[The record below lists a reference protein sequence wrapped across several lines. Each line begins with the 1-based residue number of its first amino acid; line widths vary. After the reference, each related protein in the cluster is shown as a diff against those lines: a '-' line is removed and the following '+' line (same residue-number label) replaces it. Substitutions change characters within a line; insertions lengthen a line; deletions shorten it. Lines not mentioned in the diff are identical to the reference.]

1 MKYSCLRIRVI
12 IQSLI
17 HFILSTLNRIIA
29 VIRNFFEKKE
39 EIHFSNGQ
47 SVVIDYKLAE
57 GGFSYIYCATELLR
71 PTNSRILTP
80 RQYALKRVQ
89 CLDDDMIRKCEKEAL
104 IHGKLSSKYCLPL
117 YTMEF
122 MKGGKVCYMLFPLI
136 RGGSLRDEVTR
147 RRLLENTFYERIRP
161 LKERLVLD
169 LFQGVVL
176 GVKALHDAG
185 FAHYD
190 VKLENVLLD
199 TRSGSEAKDEE
210 SGEIRSSSNI
220 GTPVLMDF
228 GSARELNVKLVDR
241 RTVLNLIEEAAQ
253 NSTISYRAPEL
264 FDGGC
269 RHGPSELNIDG
280 KVDVWSLGCLLY
292 ALMYGS
298 SPFEV
303 EYRKDDGS
311 VKIVEC
317 SQLRVISES
326 IPFPPTNSPRGK
338 LFGYRNEMIELIKW
352 ILIVNRADR
361 PTIEELIEKID
372 QMRLKESR

>member
-1 MKYSCLRIRVI
+1 MKHSGLRIQVM

-17 HFILSTLNRIIA
+17 HFILTTVNRIITFIKA
-29 VIRNFFEKKE
+29 FFEKKD

-57 GGFSYIYCATELLR
+57 GGFSYIYCATELQR
-71 PTNSRILTP
+71 STSSRSVTP
-80 RQYALKRVQ
+80 RKYALKRVQ
-89 CLDDDMIRKCEKEAL
+89 CLDDDMKRKCEKEAL
-104 IHGKLSSKYCLPL
+104 IHGKLRSKYCLPL

-122 MKGGKVCYMLFPLI
+122 VNDGKICFMLFPLI

-147 RRLLENTFYERIRP
+147 RRLLENNCYETIRP
-161 LKERLVLD
+161 LKERQVLD
-169 LFQGVVL
+169 LFHGIVL

-199 TRSGSEAKDEE
+199 TSPISELKDVEM
-210 SGEIRSSSNI
+210 GEIRGSSNI
-220 GTPVLMDF
+220 GTPLLMDF
-228 GSARELNVKLVDR
+228 GSARELTVKLVDR
-241 RTVLNLIEEAAQ
+241 RTVLNVVEEAAQ

-269 RHGPSELNIDG
+269 RHGPSELDIDG

-292 ALMYGS
+292 AMMYGS
-298 SPFEV
+298 SPFEI
-303 EYRKDDGS
+303 EYRKDDGAIR
-311 VKIVEC
+311 IVEC

-326 IPFPPTNSPRGK
+326 IPFPPINSQRGK
-338 LFGYRNEMIELIKW
+338 LFSYRNDIIELIKW
-352 ILIVNRADR
+352 ILTVNRADR
-361 PTIEELIEKID
+361 PTIEQVIGKIN